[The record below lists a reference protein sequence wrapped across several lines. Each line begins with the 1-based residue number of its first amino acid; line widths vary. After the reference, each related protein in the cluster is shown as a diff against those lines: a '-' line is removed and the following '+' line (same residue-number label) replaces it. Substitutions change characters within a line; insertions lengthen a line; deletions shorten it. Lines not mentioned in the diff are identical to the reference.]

1 MSSADMVGGG
11 GGNAN
16 MMVDVRRIPPKNMTT
31 NTPFLLTA
39 NNYFKL

>member
-1 MSSADMVGGG
+1 MVGLG

-16 MMVDVRRIPPKNMTT
+16 MIVEVRRIPPKKTTT

-39 NNYFKL
+39 NDYFKL